1 MYIYHYFIIKK
12 KGENM
17 NKVKAYRVMANLRQV
32 DMAEKLGLSKQAY
45 GSRERGQT
53 NFTIEEMKKVKEIF
67 ETVDKNIS
75 IDEIFF

>member
-1 MYIYHYFIIKK
+1 
-12 KGENM
+12 M
-17 NKVKAYRVMANLRQV
+17 NKVKAYRVMANLRQI